1 MRNGKASRLAT
12 ASLLKSDEPKGLEG
26 STPSLTAK
34 YKRPNSL
41 ISCGVCGKYFYKE
54 NREIKRSQK
63 RGHKN
68 CCSRNCSSKLG
79 APRTKG
85 FWFYVNACRNRAK
98 RKSLPFNLS
107 TKYLESIFEKQKG
120 RCAITNLNMNMN
132 SCLKSGNEKD
142 LFYASVDR
150 IDNTKGYIEGNV
162 QFVCLGFNYMRNSV
176 TLEKA
181 IEFIRK
187 LKEVDELKRS

>member
-1 MRNGKASRLAT
+1 
-12 ASLLKSDEPKGLEG
+12 
-26 STPSLTAK
+26 
-34 YKRPNSL
+34 
-41 ISCGVCGKYFYKE
+41 
-54 NREIKRSQK
+54 
-63 RGHKN
+63 
-68 CCSRNCSSKLG
+68 
-79 APRTKG
+79 
-85 FWFYVNACRNRAK
+85 
-98 RKSLPFNLS
+98 
-107 TKYLESIFEKQKG
+107 
-120 RCAITNLNMNMN
+120 MNMN